1 MNERAARLI
10 GWLEQR
16 EADEESAVGSGV
28 GSHAPVAPIEV
39 VRAPG
44 RVNLIGEHTD
54 YNDGFALPA
63 AIDLEIWMALRPWNE
78 ARVEL
83 TSLDLGETAS
93 FGFNELAP
101 RVGPNGSWI
110 DYVAGTAWAA
120 REAGYPIRGFRGVLD
135 STVPIGASLS
145 SSAAI
150 EMAAAQGL
158 LGGIAAGLGPGIL
171 VTIGRRCE
179 NEYVGIST
187 GIMDQFSS
195 AAGLAAHAIL
205 LDCRS
210 LEYRHVPLPE
220 DLAIVAC
227 HTGSSRKLKGSQYQ
241 ERWADCMEGVRL
253 LAGREPGVRALR
265 DVSEAMLER
274 HRDELPER
282 VWRRCLC
289 IVHEDAR
296 VEATVAALGAGDLE
310 AIGSLFAASH
320 ADLRD
325 LYEIVS
331 PELDALVEIA
341 RSVPG
346 VVAARMTG
354 GGFGGCTVNLVRH
367 HAIAALE
374 VAVLREYP
382 ARTGLTPH
390 VYVTRAVDGA
400 GPVSLG

>member
-1 MNERAARLI
+1 VSDRAARLVRA
-10 GWLEQR
+10 LEER
-16 EADEESAVGSGV
+16 EQDEGATPG
-28 GSHAPVAPIEV
+28 PIEV

-63 AIDLEIWMALRPWNE
+63 AIDLEIWMALRPWDE
-78 ARVEL
+78 PRVEL
-83 TSLDLGETAS
+83 TSLDLGETAK
-93 FGFNELAP
+93 FRFDELAP
-101 RVGPNGSWI
+101 RTGPDGSWI

-120 REAGYPIRGFRGVLD
+120 REAGYPVRGFRGVLD
-135 STVPIGASLS
+135 STLPIGASLS

-150 EMAAAQGL
+150 EMAAAQAL
-158 LGGIAAGLGPGIL
+158 LGGEAAVLGPAIL
-171 VTIGRRCE
+171 ATIGRRCE

-195 AAGLAAHAIL
+195 AAGLAGHAVL
-205 LDCRS
+205 LDCRT

-241 ERWADCMEGVRL
+241 ERWADCMEGVRI
-253 LAGREPGVRALR
+253 LAAREPGVHALR
-265 DVSEAMLER
+265 DVSEAMLDR
-274 HRDELPER
+274 HRGELPER

-289 IVHEDAR
+289 IVNENAR
-296 VEATVAALGAGDLE
+296 VEATVAALGAGDL
-310 AIGSLFAASH
+310 AGLGRLFATSH
-320 ADLRD
+320 AELRD

-331 PELDALVEIA
+331 PELDAMVEIA
-341 RSVPG
+341 CSVPG

-367 HAIAALE
+367 DAIVALE
-374 VAVLREYP
+374 EAVLREYP
-382 ARTGLTPH
+382 ARTGLVPH

-400 GPVSLG
+400 GPVSLR